1 MAINNVHQKKSSGLV
16 SFLFIYFSRSWLLVL
31 RLTYTFTAEARQE
44 KENAK
49 RIAAERAEQRVK
61 KKAVAQQKVTKRKQ
75 AETGGKKR
83 KKRKFTVLPCTVVL
97 TVGSNYQNSIV
108 PLFKTR
114 ALLLDV
120 ILWYISSGKNSDTDV
135 KPFI

>member
-1 MAINNVHQKKSSGLV
+1 M
-16 SFLFIYFSRSWLLVL
+16 L
-31 RLTYTFTAEARQE
+31 RLTYTFTAEARRE

-108 PLFKTR
+108 PLFKTW

>member
-1 MAINNVHQKKSSGLV
+1 M
-16 SFLFIYFSRSWLLVL
+16 R
-31 RLTYTFTAEARQE
+31 RLTYTFTAEARRE

-61 KKAVAQQKVTKRKQ
+61 KKAIAQRKATERKQ
-75 AETGGKKR
+75 AQTGGKKR
-83 KKRKFTVLPCTVVL
+83 RKRKFTVLPCTVVL

-108 PLFKTR
+108 PLFKTWT
-114 ALLLDV
+114 LLLDV
-120 ILWYISSGKNSDTDV
+120 ILRYVSSEKNSGTNV